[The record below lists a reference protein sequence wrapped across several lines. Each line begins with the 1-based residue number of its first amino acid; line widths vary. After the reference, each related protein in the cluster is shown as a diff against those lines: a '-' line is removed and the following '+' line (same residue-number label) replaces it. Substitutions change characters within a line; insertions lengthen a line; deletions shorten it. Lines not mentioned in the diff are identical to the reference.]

1 MNDAGQFIVEISIWA
16 LPTIFA
22 IILHEVMHGVVA
34 LRLGDDTAKR
44 AGRLTLNPIA
54 HVDPIGTIILPAILI
69 FLHAPVFGYAKP
81 VPVDFRRLHPQRGGM
96 MMVAAAGPLTNLT
109 LGAISIFLMLLLQPH
124 LTGPWAASLWYP
136 IFEMLRA
143 SLSVNVALGIFNL
156 IPILPLD
163 GGRVLVSFLPYAA
176 ARAMAR
182 LEPMGFML
190 LFLLLYSQRFNFLLS
205 QLING
210 AGRTLINVVALFY
223 YGMARVL

>member
-1 MNDAGQFIVEISIWA
+1 MNDLPQFLAEISIWA
-16 LPTIFA
+16 VPTIFA

-34 LRLGDDTAKR
+34 QSLGDDTAAR

-54 HVDPIGTIILPAILI
+54 HIDPIGTIILPAILI

-81 VPVDFRRLHPQRGGM
+81 VPVNFQRLHHPRSGM

-109 LGAISIFLMLLLQPH
+109 LAAISIFLMLIIQPY
-124 LTGPWAASLWYP
+124 LEGPWAASVWYP

-163 GGRVLVSFLPYAA
+163 GGRVLVGFLPYAA

-182 LEPMGFML
+182 LEPAGFLL
-190 LFLLLYSQRFNFLLS
+190 LFLLLYSQRFNFILS
-205 QLING
+205 RLISG
-210 AGRTLINVVALFY
+210 AGVALINVVALVY
-223 YGMARVL
+223 YGLTRML

>member
-1 MNDAGQFIVEISIWA
+1 VNNIGQFIAEISIWA

-34 LRLGDDTAKR
+34 LQLGDDTASR

-54 HVDPIGTIILPAILI
+54 HVDPFGTIILPAILI

-81 VPVDFRRLHPQRGGM
+81 VPVDFRRLNPQRSGM
-96 MMVAAAGPLTNLT
+96 MMVAAAGPMTNLT
-109 LGAISIFLMLLLQPH
+109 LAAVSILLMLILQPH
-124 LTGPWAASLWYP
+124 LAGPLAASVWVP

-163 GGRVLVSFLPYAA
+163 GGRVLVSFLPYQA
-176 ARAMAR
+176 ARVMAR
-182 LEPMGFML
+182 FEPMGFLL
-190 LFLLLYSQRFNFLLS
+190 LFLLLYSQTFNMVLS

-210 AGRTLINVVALFY
+210 AGRALINVVGLLY
-223 YGMARVL
+223 YSIARML

>member
-1 MNDAGQFIVEISIWA
+1 MENIGRYIAEISVWA
-16 LPTIFA
+16 VPTIFA

-34 LRLGDDTAKR
+34 KSLGDDTAQR

-54 HVDPIGTIILPAILI
+54 HVDPFGTIILPAILI

-81 VPVDFRRLHPQRGGM
+81 VPVDFRRLHPQRSGM

-109 LGAISIFLMLLLQPH
+109 LAAISIFLMLMIQPY
-124 LTGPWAASLWYP
+124 LEGPWAPSLWVP

-163 GGRVLVSFLPYAA
+163 GGRVLVGFLPYQA
-176 ARAMAR
+176 ARVMAR
-182 LEPMGFML
+182 LEPAGFLL
-190 LFLLLYSQRFNFLLS
+190 LFLLLYSQRFNMILS
-205 QLING
+205 QMMNG
-210 AGRTLINVVALFY
+210 AGRALIKWVAVVY
-223 YGMARVL
+223 YGLVRML

>member
-1 MNDAGQFIVEISIWA
+1 LNNVPEFVSEICIWA

-34 LRLGDDTAKR
+34 LRLGDDTALR

-54 HVDPIGTIILPAILI
+54 HVDPIGTIVLPAILI

-81 VPVDFRRLHPQRGGM
+81 VPVDFRRLHPQRAGM

-109 LGAISIFLMLLLQPH
+109 LAAISIFLMLALQPH
-124 LTGPWAASLWYP
+124 LAGQWAPTVWVP

-163 GGRVLVSFLPYAA
+163 GGRVLVSFLPIQA

-182 LEPMGFML
+182 FESVGFLL
-190 LFLLLYSQRFNFLLS
+190 LFALLYSQLFNMILS
-205 QLING
+205 QM
-210 AGRTLINVVALFY
+210 INVTGRSLIDAVQLVY
-223 YGMARVL
+223 YSIARVL

>member
-1 MNDAGQFIVEISIWA
+1 MNSIPQFVTEISIWA

-34 LRLGDDTAKR
+34 KQLGDDTALR

-54 HVDPIGTIILPAILI
+54 HVDPFGTIILPAILI
-69 FLHAPVFGYAKP
+69 FLHAPVFGWAKP
-81 VPVDFRRLHPQRGGM
+81 VPVDFRRLHPQRSGM
-96 MMVAAAGPLTNLT
+96 MMVAAAGPVTNLA
-109 LGAISIFLMLLLQPH
+109 LASVSIFLMLLLQPH
-124 LTGPWAASLWYP
+124 LVGPLAPTVWVP

-163 GGRVLVSFLPYAA
+163 GGRVLVSFLPFQA

-182 LEPMGFML
+182 FEPLGFML
-190 LFLLLYSQRFNFLLS
+190 LFALLYSQHFNMILS
-205 QLING
+205 QM
-210 AGRTLINVVALFY
+210 INVTGRSLIDAVQLVY
-223 YGMARVL
+223 YTIARVL